1 MKLIK
6 EYQDK
11 VDQLIEKLIKAQ
23 EFANKLPIFKDYIIK
38 NEIIE
43 SNWNKLGDRYKSI
56 YLSWGINRG
65 RYSSDSGR
73 TVTNMKGEYDEILT
87 NVYINSLNL
96 YNRYDKYGL
105 DILKELVFFYD
116 ELNTTFYIKDE
127 QLESFFEA
135 LNEWYL
141 DAREEAK
148 KDFDREKIEKL
159 QKELER
165 LQND

>member
-6 EYQDK
+6 EHQEK
-11 VDQLIEKLIKAQ
+11 VNKLIEKLENVQK
-23 EFANKLPIFKDYIIK
+23 FADKLPVFKDYIIK
-38 NEIIE
+38 NEIVE
-43 SNWNKLGDRYKSI
+43 SGWNKLGDRYKSI
-56 YLSWGINRG
+56 YLSWGINRC

-73 TVTNMKGEYDEILT
+73 KVTNMKGEYDEILT

-96 YNRYDKYGL
+96 YNRYEKYGL
-105 DILKELVFFYD
+105 DRLKEFVFFYD
-116 ELNTTFYIKDE
+116 SLNTTFYIKDE
-127 QLESFFEA
+127 QIEPFFEA